1 MHTKEVFKRK
11 HAMSCE
17 LRHVQH
23 TAHEKLSFPKTIG
36 ANCIAWHASQEASQC
51 YGKSK
56 GKARAQPAF
65 PLLTRRRAYQVVG
78 SKNGNAGTEFLEDF
92 VFLLNIFIKKNS
104 RWT

>member
-1 MHTKEVFKRK
+1 M
-11 HAMSCE
+11 
-17 LRHVQH
+17 L
-23 TAHEKLSFPKTIG
+23 
-36 ANCIAWHASQEASQC
+36 WQEQ
-51 YGKSK
+51 

-78 SKNGNAGTEFLEDF
+78 SKNGNAGNEFLEDF

>member
-1 MHTKEVFKRK
+1 M
-11 HAMSCE
+11 
-17 LRHVQH
+17 QH
-23 TAHEKLSFPKTIG
+23 TAHEKLSLPKAIG

-65 PLLTRRRAYQVVG
+65 PLLEPLNAAALTKFQVFG

-92 VFLLNIFIKKNS
+92 VF
-104 RWT
+104 